1 MPRRAVRGQ
10 GVPGRGGDVRE
21 EERAP
26 GQQQR
31 EGEKP
36 PGPRTQGDEGG
47 EETKTKQTNRDMN
60 LPQRNFDL

>member
-31 EGEKP
+31 EREKP
-36 PGPRTQGDEGG
+36 PGPRTQGDEGVKKQNQTDKQRH
-47 EETKTKQTNRDMN
+47 EPPTKE
-60 LPQRNFDL
+60 L

>member
-36 PGPRTQGDEGG
+36 PGPRTQGDEGVKKQKPNRQRH
-47 EETKTKQTNRDMN
+47 EPPTKE
-60 LPQRNFDL
+60 L

>member
-31 EGEKP
+31 EVEKP
-36 PGPRTQGDEGG
+36 PRPRTQGDEGVKKQKPNRQT
-47 EETKTKQTNRDMN
+47 ET
-60 LPQRNFDL
+60 